1 VNSDIAR
8 EMKALEDAHDLLDAR
23 ELQLAASEKP
33 YFEPTPSH
41 PLRTVEVDAT
51 TGVFDYPKA
60 VHLGE
65 QIAKRGRKVGMKLQI
80 VVRDSNSCI
89 HDLGGSNALRS
100 MAEMVE
106 PRPDSESFG
115 DVLRSLKN

>member
-1 VNSDIAR
+1 MNSDIAR

-60 VHLGE
+60 VYLGE

-80 VVRDSNSCI
+80 VVTDVNLTRYE
-89 HDLGGSNALRS
+89 LGGSGLLISGAQKVAASSR
-100 MAEMVE
+100 V
-106 PRPDSESFG
+106 
-115 DVLRSLKN
+115 